1 MAGVRGIGKKTRGLV
16 FMKAKVGF
24 QRGTQ
29 CPMCGE
35 VRQLRKENC
44 VSGFSVLF
52 QGVGRDWGP
61 KQAARDEVEKR
72 RLGSSS
78 SRVLLLK
85 GSISR

>member
-1 MAGVRGIGKKTRGLV
+1 M
-16 FMKAKVGF
+16 
-24 QRGTQ
+24 
-29 CPMCGE
+29 
-35 VRQLRKENC
+35 
-44 VSGFSVLF
+44 LF